1 MAGFFKRNR
10 KTDLSASVSSDESAD
25 TDSNEKSSLLSS
37 SSSEEKSAS
46 NDDLSFNKSMSVT
59 ETTPLKS
66 AAGGKSDVHVH
77 VDEFSALPVH
87 DASILREQVQV
98 PEFRATFWTLY
109 RYANRTD
116 KILLSIGFVSSVL
129 SGVMR
134 PLMTVVFGNVTQAF
148 TDLGSNG
155 YYDSAEC
162 SSNYTACNSSY
173 TDNYSN
179 STSEYEAE
187 GYMNDYDFNKRIST
201 LALYFVYIGIAD
213 ICFSYLGTFIVM
225 DRGEVLSARVR
236 EQYLKA
242 TLRQNIGY
250 FDKLGS
256 GEITTRISAD
266 TILVQ
271 EGMSDKISQMV
282 TNLTTFLA
290 ALTVAFVRSYKLTFI
305 LLSVIALIVIT
316 MTTASRYMIKYFR
329 ASLMGYSVGGTL
341 AEEVISS
348 VRNVQAFGV
357 QDRLAL
363 DYDKYLAITE
373 KWGLKAGLAL
383 GAMIGA
389 MWFSVYCN
397 YSLSFWQGSRFL
409 ASGELNVGNVVS
421 VLMSMMN
428 GAFTASHI
436 SPHLKQITNAIA
448 AASKIFATIE
458 RQSAIDSSSPVG
470 ATLESVTGSIELKN
484 VRFIYPSRPD
494 VTVLRDFSLKIPA
507 GSTVALVG
515 ASGSGKSTIVGLIER
530 FYKPVGGNV
539 TLDGHDINDLNV
551 KWLRRQISLV
561 SQEPVL
567 FSCSIYEN
575 VAHGLIGTKYEHASE
590 VEKRD
595 LVTEALK
602 QANAMVFIDKLP
614 EGLDTD
620 VGERGFLLSGGQKQR
635 IAIARAIVSNPKI
648 LLLDEATSALDTKSE
663 GVVQDA
669 LDKAAKNRTTIVIAH
684 RLSTIRDANL
694 IVVMSKGAIVEMG
707 THNELLDK
715 KGEYYALVQA
725 QQIDKL
731 KEEKRAALLGQTD
744 TPEDEDEKLIELVQL
759 PELPVEAVED
769 LKLVKTKT
777 NASAR
782 SISSLVLADR
792 PPRVE
797 EKYSIWQLIVAIFK
811 LSEPEHHWMAVGG
824 ISALV
829 NGLGYPITSVFY
841 ANCIAAFQQSRTD
854 PSSMRGTVD
863 RFAGFFFMMAF
874 VEGIAFVITNGSLAF
889 VAQRLVR
896 RIRYMSFR
904 QMLRQDIAFFDRDEN
919 STGAL
924 TATLSRDAQSVEG
937 LSGATL
943 GQILNAAV
951 NVVAGLVLALSVAPK
966 IAIVCAACVP
976 FLIGCGFFRFAM
988 QARFEEQIKKSHGK
1002 SAAQAC
1008 EAAAAIRT
1016 VVSLTRE
1023 DDVWN
1028 AYHEALEAQVKIS
1041 RPATNKSAILYG
1053 LSQGIGFFIMA
1064 LSFWWGSRFLRSGE
1078 YSTTQFFITFVSM
1091 IMGAQA
1097 AGIVFSFAPDMG
1109 KAQSAAANIKRLMDS
1124 IPEIDVWSDEGEV
1137 LDDVQGDIEFR
1148 DVHFRYPTRPEVPV
1162 LKGLNIT
1169 VKKGQ
1174 YAALVGMSGC
1184 GKSTTIALV
1193 ESFYRPLAGQVLIDG
1208 HDVSKLEINSYRSH
1222 LAMVQQEPVLY
1233 AGSVRDNVKL
1243 GSLHPE
1249 DITDEDVIAACKQA
1263 NIHDF
1268 VASLPNGYDTLC
1280 GSKGILLSG
1289 GQKQRIAIARALI
1302 RKPKVLLLDEA
1313 TSALDSESEKVVQA
1327 ALDQAAKGRTT
1338 IAVAH
1343 RLSTIQNADVIY
1355 VFDNGV
1361 VCEMGT
1367 HQELLAKGGKYSELV
1382 QMQALEKTA

>member
-1 MAGFFKRNR
+1 MAGFFKR
-10 KTDLSASVSSDESAD
+10 KADSPASVTSDESAPSD
-25 TDSNEKSSLLSS
+25 DNEKKSLLSS
-37 SSSEEKSAS
+37 SSSDEKGSS
-46 NDDLSFNKSMSVT
+46 YDDFTSDEDKPVT
-59 ETTPLKS
+59 ENTPLKS

-77 VDEFSALPVH
+77 VDEFAALPEH
-87 DASILREQVQV
+87 DARVLREQVQV
-98 PEFRATFWTLY
+98 PEFKATFWTLY
-109 RYANRTD
+109 RYADRKD
-116 KILLSIGFVSSVL
+116 KILLAVGFLSSVL

-148 TDLGSNG
+148 TDIGPNGSYNSTK
-155 YYDSAEC
+155 YDSTYKDMDYN
-162 SSNYTACNSSY
+162 STYTNNYYNSSY
-173 TDNYSN
+173 QYGEE
-179 STSEYEAE
+179 EYTT
-187 GYMNDYDFNKRIST
+187 DYDFNQRIST
-201 LALYFVYIGIAD
+201 LALFFVYIGIAD
-213 ICFSYLGTFIVM
+213 IIFSYIGTFIVM

-282 TNLTTFLA
+282 TNLTTFSA

-305 LLSVIALIVIT
+305 LLSVIALIIIT
-316 MTTASRYMIKYFR
+316 MSTASRYMIKYFR

-363 DYDKYLAITE
+363 DYDKYLAVTE

-389 MWFSVYCN
+389 MWFAVYCN

-421 VLMSMMN
+421 VLMSMMM

-436 SPHLKQITNAIA
+436 APHLKQITNAIA

-458 RQSAIDSSSPVG
+458 RQSAIDSSAPVG
-470 ATLESVTGSIELKN
+470 ATLESVTGSIELRN

-494 VTVLRDFSLKIPA
+494 ITVLRDFNLQIPA

-530 FYKPVGGNV
+530 FYKPLGGNI

-575 VAHGLIGTKYEHASE
+575 VAHGLIGTKYEHVSE
-590 VEKRD
+590 VEKRA
-595 LVTEALK
+595 LVTEALT
-602 QANAMVFIDKLP
+602 QANAMIFIDKLP

-648 LLLDEATSALDTKSE
+648 LMLDEATSALDTKSE

-715 KGEYYALVQA
+715 KGEYYGLVEA

-731 KEEKRAALLGQTD
+731 HEEKRAALLGQAD
-744 TPEDEDEKLIELVQL
+744 SPVDEDEKLIEMVHL
-759 PELPVEAVED
+759 PAEDLED
-769 LKLVKTKT
+769 LKLAKTKT

-782 SISSLVLADR
+782 SISSLILAER
-792 PPRVE
+792 PPRVD
-797 EKYSIWQLIVAIFK
+797 EKFSLWQLIVTIFK
-811 LSEPEHHWMAVGG
+811 FSEPEHHWMAIGG
-824 ISALV
+824 ISAFI
-829 NGLGYPITSVFY
+829 NGIGYPITSVFY
-841 ANCIAAFQQSRTD
+841 ANCIAAFQQTQTD
-854 PSSMRGTVD
+854 PSLMRGTVD

-874 VEGIAFVITNGSLAF
+874 VEGIAFIVTNGSLAY

-924 TATLSRDAQSVEG
+924 TSTLSRDAQSVEG

-976 FLIGCGFFRFAM
+976 VLIGCGFFRFAM

-1028 AYHEALEAQVKIS
+1028 AYHEALEAQIKIS
-1041 RPATNKSAILYG
+1041 RPATHKSAILFG

-1064 LSFWWGSRFLRSGE
+1064 LAFWWGSRFLRSGE
-1078 YSTTQFFITFVSM
+1078 YSTVQFFITFVSM

-1124 IPEIDVWSDEGEV
+1124 IPEIDAWSGEGEV
-1137 LDDVQGDIEFR
+1137 LDDVQGDVEFR

-1184 GKSTTIALV
+1184 GKSTTIALI

-1208 HDVSKLEINSYRSH
+1208 HDVSTLEINSYRSH

-1233 AGSVRDNVKL
+1233 AGSIRDNVKL

-1249 DITDEDVIAACKQA
+1249 DITDENIIAACKQA

-1268 VASLPNGYDTLC
+1268 VASLPNGYETLC

-1302 RKPKVLLLDEA
+1302 REPKVLLLDEA

-1382 QMQALEKTA
+1382 QMQALERTA

>member
-1 MAGFFKRNR
+1 MAGFFKR
-10 KTDLSASVSSDESAD
+10 KESLPSGSSDQSSDE
-25 TDSNEKSSLLSS
+25 NEKSSLLSS
-37 SSSEEKSAS
+37 PSSFDKAGYEGSTSDNGKP
-46 NDDLSFNKSMSVT
+46 VT
-59 ETTPLKS
+59 EKTPLKS
-66 AAGGKSDVHVH
+66 AAGGKSEVYVD
-77 VDEFSALPVH
+77 VDEFSALPEH
-87 DASILREQVQV
+87 DARVLREQVHV
-98 PEFRATFWTLY
+98 PEFNATLWTLY

-116 KILLSIGFVSSVL
+116 KILLAIGFLSSVL

-134 PLMTVVFGNVTQAF
+134 PLMTVVFGNVTQTF
-148 TDLGSNG
+148 TDLGPNG
-155 YYDSAEC
+155 SYNTTMYNATHKDMAYIS
-162 SSNYTACNSSY
+162 TY
-173 TDNYSN
+173 TDNYYN
-179 STSEYEAE
+179 STYKYGFE
-187 GYMNDYDFNKRIST
+187 GNVTDYDFNQQIST

-213 ICFSYLGTFIVM
+213 IIFSYVGTFIIM
-225 DRGEVLSARVR
+225 DRGEVLSARIR

-250 FDKLGS
+250 FDRLGS

-271 EGMSDKISQMV
+271 EGMSDKISQSI

-305 LLSVIALIVIT
+305 LLSVIVLIVIT

-348 VRNVQAFGV
+348 VRNVQAFGA

-363 DYDKYLAITE
+363 DYDKYLAVTE
-373 KWGLKAGLAL
+373 KWGLKAGIAL
-383 GAMIGA
+383 GGMIGA

-409 ASGELNVGNVVS
+409 ASGELGVNNVVS
-421 VLMSMMN
+421 VLMAMMI
-428 GAFTASHI
+428 GAFTSSQI

-458 RQSAIDSSSPVG
+458 RQSAIDSCAPVG
-470 ATLESVTGSIELKN
+470 ATLESVGGSIELRN

-494 VTVLRDFSLKIPA
+494 ITVLRDFSLKIPA

-530 FYKPVGGNV
+530 FYKPVGGTI

-590 VEKRD
+590 LEKRA
-595 LVTEALK
+595 LVTDALK
-602 QANAMVFIDKLP
+602 QANAMIFIDKLP
-614 EGLDTD
+614 DGLDTD

-669 LDKAAKNRTTIVIAH
+669 LDKAARNRTTIVIAH
-684 RLSTIRDANL
+684 RLSTIRDASM
-694 IVVMSKGAIVEMG
+694 IVVMSRGAIVEMG

-715 KGEYYALVQA
+715 KGEYYGLVEA

-731 KEEKRAALLGQTD
+731 NEEKRAALLGQAEAAVD
-744 TPEDEDEKLIELVQL
+744 DDEKLIEMVQF
-759 PELPVEAVED
+759 PADAAED
-769 LKLVKTKT
+769 LKLIKTKT
-777 NASAR
+777 NASVR
-782 SISSLVLADR
+782 SISSLVLAER
-792 PPRVE
+792 PSRVE
-797 EKYSIWQLIVAIFK
+797 ESYSLWQLIVSIFK
-811 LSEPEHHWMAVGG
+811 FSKPEHHWMAIGG
-824 ISALV
+824 ISAFI
-829 NGLGYPITSVFY
+829 NGIGYPVTSVFY
-841 ANCIAAFQQSRTD
+841 ANCIAAFQQNSTD
-854 PSSMRGTVD
+854 PNLMRATVD
-863 RFAGFFFMMAF
+863 RFAALFFMMAF
-874 VEGIAFVITNGSLAF
+874 VEGMAFVVTNGSLAY

-896 RIRYMSFR
+896 RIRYTSFR
-904 QMLRQDIAFFDRDEN
+904 QILRQDIAFFDRDEN

-951 NVVAGLVLALSVAPK
+951 NVVAGLVLAFSVAPK

-976 FLIGCGFFRFAM
+976 VLIGCGFFRFAM
-988 QARFEEQIKKSHGK
+988 QARFEEQIKKTHAK

-1028 AYHEALEAQVKIS
+1028 VYHEALEEQIKVA
-1041 RPATNKSAILYG
+1041 RPATNKSAILFG
-1053 LSQGIGFFIMA
+1053 LSQGMGFFIMGLA
-1064 LSFWWGSRFLRSGE
+1064 FWWGSRFLRSGE
-1078 YSTTQFFITFVSM
+1078 YSTIQFFITFVSM

-1124 IPEIDVWSDEGEV
+1124 IPEIDTWSGGGEV
-1137 LDDVQGDIEFR
+1137 LDDVRGDIEFR

-1184 GKSTTIALV
+1184 GKSTTIALI

-1208 HDVSKLEINSYRSH
+1208 QDISKLEINSYRSH

-1233 AGSVRDNVKL
+1233 AGSIRDNVKL
-1243 GSLHPE
+1243 GSLQPD
-1249 DITDEDVIAACKQA
+1249 DITDESVIEACKQA

-1280 GSKGILLSG
+1280 GSKGVLLSG

-1367 HQELLAKGGKYSELV
+1367 HQELLVKGGKYSELV

>member
-1 MAGFFKRNR
+1 MAGFFKR
-10 KTDLSASVSSDESAD
+10 KTDSPASVSGDESTD

-46 NDDLSFNKSMSVT
+46 NDDFSFNKSNSVT

-66 AAGGKSDVHVH
+66 AAGGKSDIHVH
-77 VDEFSALPVH
+77 VDEFSTLPVH

-116 KILLSIGFVSSVL
+116 KILLSIGFLSSVL

-148 TDLGSNG
+148 TDLGTNA
-155 YYDSAEC
+155 YYDS
-162 SSNYTACNSSY
+162 
-173 TDNYSN
+173 
-179 STSEYEAE
+179 
-187 GYMNDYDFNKRIST
+187 K
-201 LALYFVYIGIAD
+201 YFVYIGIAD

-348 VRNVQAFGV
+348 VRNVQAFGA

-494 VTVLRDFSLKIPA
+494 VTVLRDFSLRIPA

-590 VEKRD
+590 VEKRT

-715 KGEYYALVQA
+715 KGEYYGLVQA

-731 KEEKRAALLGQTD
+731 NEEKRAALLGQTD

-759 PELPVEAVED
+759 PAEAVED

-777 NASAR
+777 TASAR
-782 SISSLVLADR
+782 SISSLVLADK

-824 ISALV
+824 ISAFI

-874 VEGIAFVITNGSLAF
+874 VEGIAFVITNGSLAY

-1028 AYHEALEAQVKIS
+1028 AYHEALEAQIKIS

-1124 IPEIDVWSDEGEV
+1124 IPEIDVWSDQGEV

-1162 LKGLNIT
+1162 LKGLNLT

-1208 HDVSKLEINSYRSH
+1208 HDVSRLEINSYRSH

-1243 GSLHPE
+1243 GSLHQE
-1249 DITDEDVIAACKQA
+1249 DVTDEDVIAACKQA